1 MNYPIAAYRKPASTS
16 VAIPGRRLADKIR
29 FIAGLAISVGGAGV
43 LLSDMMHLIASL
55 G

>member
-1 MNYPIAAYRKPASTS
+1 MNYAIAAYWKPASTS
-16 VAIPGRRLADKIR
+16 VPIPARRLVDKIR
-29 FIAGLAISVGGAGV
+29 FVAGLAISVGGAGV